1 METIGEYFKLKREE
15 SGLTYGKI
23 SEITKIR
30 PQYIE
35 TIEKND
41 FSLFSSPQILK
52 GYIKLIGKTV
62 GADEEYAF
70 SLLEPQLKE
79 GFKDK
84 NVEDILG
91 MRFKEEKQ
99 ISYKFK
105 KRIII
110 TITAAIVIIILS
122 FASMKVFEFFKFKHR
137 GLAVTSFRLSPKIAP
152 GRHLKKRKKSIL
164 KYAVILKG
172 SVTKKTW
179 VAVRIDDK
187 GQKTYMLYP
196 GDVETWKAKKDMR
209 IKIGNAG
216 GIRLNYN
223 GKSLGKLG
231 KEKEVITLNFPAK
244 SKEVNPANPNPK
256 KQKTSPASG

>member
-1 METIGEYFKLKREE
+1 M
-15 SGLTYGKI
+15 
-23 SEITKIR
+23 
-30 PQYIE
+30 
-35 TIEKND
+35 
-41 FSLFSSPQILK
+41 FSSPQILK

-84 NVEDILG
+84 SIEDIVG

-99 ISYKFK
+99 KSYKFK
-105 KRIII
+105 KRILI
-110 TITAAIVIIILS
+110 TIAAGIFIIILS
-122 FASMKVFEFFKFKHR
+122 FASLKVFEFFKFRHR
-137 GLAVTSFRLSPKIAP
+137 GLTVTSFHLSPKIAP
-152 GRHLKKRKKSIL
+152 GNSLNKRKKSIL
-164 KYAVILKG
+164 EYAVILKG
-172 SVTKKTW
+172 SVIKKTW

-244 SKEVNPANPNPK
+244 GKAAGPHPK
-256 KQKTSPASG
+256 K